1 MNKFYIYLILILPL
15 LGFSQP
21 DYGIKAAVSFNAS
34 GKITNIVGD
43 FQNPQASLDNATG
56 YSIGAYGKINLILVY
71 LRPELQFTRYAQN
84 FESITLKQSKIE
96 LPVSVGF
103 NFLPFLS
110 VFGGPSFH
118 YVISQSSK
126 EVTVEQ
132 INEKTSLGLHIGTR
146 VELGPIGLDLR
157 YERGLKQNEIG
168 FIENNG
174 LTFSGNLDSR
184 PSQWVF
190 GISYS
195 FN

>member
-1 MNKFYIYLILILPL
+1 M
-15 LGFSQP
+15 
-21 DYGIKAAVSFNAS
+21 
-34 GKITNIVGD
+34 
-43 FQNPQASLDNATG
+43 
-56 YSIGAYGKINLILVY
+56 
-71 LRPELQFTRYAQN
+71 
-84 FESITLKQSKIE
+84 
-96 LPVSVGF
+96 
-103 NFLPFLS
+103 
-110 VFGGPSFH
+110 FGGPSFH